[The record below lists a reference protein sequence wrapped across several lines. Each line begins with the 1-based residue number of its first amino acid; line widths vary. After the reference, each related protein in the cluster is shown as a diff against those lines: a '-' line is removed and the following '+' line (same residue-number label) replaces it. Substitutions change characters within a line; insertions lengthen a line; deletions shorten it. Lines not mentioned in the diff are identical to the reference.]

1 MELDPT
7 SRIAVAQ
14 STASKA
20 EREAAERETLSQKRV
35 REASEEEEKQL
46 QVQRDQYDKRGEVER
61 ARGENYIES
70 VRSRSYENLAE
81 LKRRTQTE
89 ETRLQRTGD
98 KSLEELDH
106 HYREA
111 TADATSRGDTKTR
124 EAAKKA
130 YTSEQFERKR
140 GEEQLAS
147 LKANYDQQMQEI
159 ESTKSAS
166 TETYA
171 KQTET
176 QRKAN
181 EAKMRT
187 AVQESTDHYNESFE
201 KAVNQNRTALSDLN
215 WRAARDATAIRRDT
229 AVKIDAYAQQKTD
242 PFYQMVKLDA
252 SLQENDDQFI
262 LRAKI
267 PTHERDRVNV
277 VIRGN
282 ELVLSGKRKS
292 EEVYNLGEGR
302 VQRTHAYQTYS
313 ESFPMNWPV
322 NPKNMTREWDGD
334 SLIVRIP
341 KRTVM
346 EPPRVKR
353 EVAKAVMERPNFPK
367 NLPTESELVAMNTD
381 TVDPNANTPPSKRKP
396 GMAIG

>member
-20 EREAAERETLSQKRV
+20 EREAAERVTSAHKRV

-46 QVQRDQYDKRGEVER
+46 QVQRDQYEKRGEVER

-70 VRSRSYENLAE
+70 VRSRSYENLAD
-81 LKRRTQTE
+81 LKRRTQSE
-89 ETRLQRTGD
+89 ENRLQRTGD
-98 KSLEELDH
+98 KSLNDLDH

-111 TADATSRGDTKTR
+111 SAEASSRGETKTK
-124 EAAKKA
+124 EATKKA
-130 YTSEQFERKR
+130 YTAEQFERKR
-140 GEEQLAS
+140 GEEQVTS
-147 LKANYDQQMQEI
+147 IKANYDQQIQEI
-159 ESTKSAS
+159 ETSKSAS
-166 TETYA
+166 TATYA
-171 KQTET
+171 KQTED
-176 QRKAN
+176 QRKAT
-181 EAKMRT
+181 ELKMRT
-187 AVQESTDHYNESFE
+187 AVQESSDHYNENYE
-201 KAVNQNRTALSDLN
+201 KAVNQSRTALTDLK
-215 WRAARDATAIRRDT
+215 WRAARDAEAVRRDT
-229 AVKIDAYAQQKTD
+229 AVKIDAYSQQKGD
-242 PFYQMVKLDA
+242 PFYQMIKLDA
-252 SLQENDDQFI
+252 SLQENDEQFV

-282 ELVLSGKRKS
+282 EIVLSGKRKS
-292 EEVYNLGEGR
+292 EEVFDLGEGR
-302 VQRTHAYQTYS
+302 VQRTHAYQSYS
-313 ESFPMNWPV
+313 ESFPIDWPV

-341 KRTVM
+341 KRTTM

-353 EVAKAVMERPNFPK
+353 EVTKASLERPNFPK
-367 NLPTESELVAMNTD
+367 NLPTEKDLVAMNTD
-381 TVDPNANTPPSKRKP
+381 TVDPNAETPPSKRKP